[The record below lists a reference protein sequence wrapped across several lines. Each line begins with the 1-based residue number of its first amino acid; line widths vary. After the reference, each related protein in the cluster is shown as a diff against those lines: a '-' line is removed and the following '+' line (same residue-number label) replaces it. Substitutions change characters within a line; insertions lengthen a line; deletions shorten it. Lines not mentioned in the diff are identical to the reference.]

1 VILQSFETAQA
12 VKTIETIIRW
22 GFPDGLI
29 KVVMSNDCAFFSI
42 IEQAGEGL
50 DMLREFSPSDDYI
63 QMAL

>member
-1 VILQSFETAQA
+1 VA
-12 VKTIETIIRW
+12 KTNETIIRW

-50 DMLREFSPSDDYI
+50 DMLREFSPSDDDI